1 MLKMT
6 RCCHAPHDVI
16 CNHCEPYIMI
26 HHHSYE
32 PTVQRQVPLNI
43 RPPSATRWRW
53 SWWTVSWQCYEML
66 VDQSM
71 KSCRWTEMVVMQK
84 PSTYSFQWWNY
95 GTNTS
100 RVKVK
105 QNTYDPEGV
114 NMQSR
119 QRPSEPLDENIRLT
133 KRTTQNQWNQSLK
146 QWKWRDLQHF
156 KYHIVGVYSIKS
168 KRFRMRRERPIM
180 HCIPSSHFPTGNV
193 GGINPKSIMLQM
205 AVTRQLTVQ
214 NVRCRI
220 SKFTAQRGGSDGV
233 LQITPSCE
241 HISRWKC

>member
-6 RCCHAPHDVI
+6 RCCHAPHDVS
-16 CNHCEPYIMI
+16 CNHRESYIMV

-53 SWWTVSWQCYEML
+53 SWWTVSRKCYEML
-66 VDQSM
+66 VFQSM

-100 RVKVK
+100 RVKVQ

-119 QRPSEPLDENIRLT
+119 QRPSKPLDENIRLK
-133 KRTTQNQWNQSLK
+133 KRTTQNQWSKSPKL
-146 QWKWRDLQHF
+146 WKWRDSLHF
-156 KYHIVGVYSIKS
+156 KYHIVEGSLHEIWTFS
-168 KRFRMRRERPIM
+168 DET
-180 HCIPSSHFPTGNV
+180 STSHHALYTIISFSYRKCRGNW
-193 GGINPKSIMLQM
+193 PKSIMVKM
-205 AVTRQLTVQ
+205 AATRHVSIQTMP
-214 NVRCRI
+214 CDP
-220 SKFTAQRGGSDGV
+220 SKWSPRRAGSGHGH
-233 LQITPSCE
+233 
-241 HISRWKC
+241 HIIG